1 MKVDIL
7 KSNQA
12 FDNIHKK
19 STNQADDVQSIKILL
34 QALRSRPLIRQSR
47 SARWHKTEDDKENEK
62 EKEVSNENLEDEKK
76 IKHSF
81 KTRIHGDNNGKMII
95 SQVPIRSDKTVFNE
109 VDNGNADEKYES
121 GNQFLFD
128 WYFGIIERAKFRRLE
143 SWYCNIIKNYFI

>member
-1 MKVDIL
+1 MCSAYFIRISANLKVDIL

-81 KTRIHGDNNGKMII
+81 KTRIHGDNNGKMTIRAQMWKTLTNLFSLRTI
-95 SQVPIRSDKTVFNE
+95 STLTKYSTTFNLDKHLV
-109 VDNGNADEKYES
+109 S
-121 GNQFLFD
+121 M
-128 WYFGIIERAKFRRLE
+128 RLRFE
-143 SWYCNIIKNYFI
+143 INML

>member
-47 SARWHKTEDDKENEK
+47 SAKWHKTEDEKEK

-95 SQVPIRSDKTVFNE
+95 SQVPIRSDETVFNE
-109 VDNGNADEKYES
+109 VDDGNADEKYES

-128 WYFGIIERAKFRRLE
+128 
-143 SWYCNIIKNYFI
+143 

>member
-1 MKVDIL
+1 MGNLKVDIL

-47 SARWHKTEDDKENEK
+47 SAKWHKTEDEKEKEK

-95 SQVPIRSDKTVFNE
+95 SQVPIRSDETAFNE
-109 VDNGNADEKYES
+109 EDNGNAGKSQEESDREEKVQIAFKEEKEIPQIPP
-121 GNQFLFD
+121 N
-128 WYFGIIERAKFRRLE
+128 
-143 SWYCNIIKNYFI
+143 

>member
-1 MKVDIL
+1 MCSAYFIRISANLKVDIL

-95 SQVPIRSDKTVFNE
+95 SQVPIRSDETVFNE
-109 VDNGNADEKYES
+109 VDDGNADEKYES

-128 WYFGIIERAKFRRLE
+128 
-143 SWYCNIIKNYFI
+143 